1 MTENELELI
10 RLIRNSKDPG
20 TSLMSAATIIIGF
33 LKQLESSEAASAAY
47 LLEHA

>member
-10 RLIRNSKDPG
+10 RLIRNRKDPG

-33 LKQLESSEAASAAY
+33 IKQLESSEEPTAAC
-47 LLEHA
+47 LQEHA